1 MSKDSGA
8 TKVYPV
14 LPEETNTYVYDGSV
28 WEHGTDRGFTMD
40 QRALIVMSGIID
52 IPKHQQLLK
61 LSMDKYKDYVLHD
74 RQFST
79 LS

>member
-1 MSKDSGA
+1 
-8 TKVYPV
+8 
-14 LPEETNTYVYDGSV
+14 
-28 WEHGTDRGFTMD
+28 MD
-40 QRALIVMSGIID
+40 QRALIVMSGVVD